1 MYLGPLYVILVSFRA
16 ITWKIPKELK
26 LLEEEARVGKIT
38 HKKKMK
44 KNAETIKNNVYANL
58 FSLAMYVECNTLN

>member
-38 HKKKMK
+38 HKKNEEKCRNHQK
-44 KNAETIKNNVYANL
+44 
-58 FSLAMYVECNTLN
+58 